1 MRKGAPGGTRG
12 SVAVKRLCVLVPLI
26 VLLFIPGASWAFYK
40 PVRVLAPEL
49 NGVTCVTDA
58 ICMEDALRYEAA
70 SVLYEEGFAFVNAL
84 VGTIEE
90 PPRAIF
96 CSTQGCFES
105 FGFDRAA
112 AHTVG
117 VSGIVVGPRG
127 WKRHY
132 MRHEM
137 IHHLQ
142 AERLGVFA
150 QWRSPEWFKE
160 GMAYA
165 MSQDPRPIL
174 SEPWQ
179 EYRSQFEAWL
189 QSVGREGLWTE
200 AARL

>member
-1 MRKGAPGGTRG
+1 MGKGPLRGRRG
-12 SVAVKRLCVLVPLI
+12 SIVVKRLCVLAALFV
-26 VLLFIPGASWAFYK
+26 VLLIPVTGWAFYK

-58 ICMEDALRYEAA
+58 ICTEDMARHEEASA
-70 SVLYEEGFAFVNAL
+70 LYEKALTYVNAA
-84 VGTIEE
+84 VGAIEE

-96 CSTQGCFES
+96 CATQDCFES

-117 VSGIVVGPRG
+117 VSGIVIGPRG
-127 WKRHY
+127 WKSHY

-142 AERLGVFA
+142 AERLGVFQ
-150 QWRSPEWFKE
+150 QWRSPDWFKE

-165 MSQDPRPIL
+165 MSHDPRPVL

-179 EYRSQFEAWL
+179 GYRSQFEEWL
-189 QSVGREGLWTE
+189 QSVGRERLWVE
-200 AARL
+200 AAQL

>member
-1 MRKGAPGGTRG
+1 MRKGTQGGMGDPALVR
-12 SVAVKRLCVLVPLI
+12 RLCVLIPLI
-26 VLLFIPGASWAFYK
+26 VLLLIPGASWAFYK

-49 NGVTCVTDA
+49 NGVTCVSDS
-58 ICMEDALRYEAA
+58 ICMEDVSRHEEASALYDAA
-70 SVLYEEGFAFVNAL
+70 LGFVNAA
-84 VGTIEE
+84 VGAVEE
-90 PPRAIF
+90 WPRAIF
-96 CSTQGCFES
+96 CSTQDCFQS

-127 WKRHY
+127 WKSHF
-132 MRHEM
+132 MRHEI

-142 AERLGVFA
+142 AERLGVFE

-165 MSQDPRPIL
+165 LSQDPRPVL

-179 EYRSQFEAWL
+179 GYRSRFGEWF
-189 QSVGREGLWTE
+189 QSVGRKHLWIE
-200 AARL
+200 AAKL

>member
-1 MRKGAPGGTRG
+1 MR
-12 SVAVKRLCVLVPLI
+12 RLRVLVPLI
-26 VLLFIPGASWAFYK
+26 VLLLIPGASWAFYK

-49 NGVTCVTDA
+49 NGVTCIGSA
-58 ICMEDALRYEAA
+58 ICMEDVTRYEEA
-70 SVLYEEGFAFVNAL
+70 SALYDEAFAFVNAV
-84 VGTIEE
+84 VGAIDE

-96 CSTQGCFES
+96 CSTEDCFES

-127 WKRHY
+127 WKNHY
-132 MRHEM
+132 IRHEI

-142 AERLGVFA
+142 AERLGVFE
-150 QWRSPEWFKE
+150 QWRSPNWFKE

-165 MSQDPRPIL
+165 LSQDPRPVL

-179 EYRSQFEAWL
+179 GYRSRFEAWFR
-189 QSVGREGLWTE
+189 SVGRKRLWIE
-200 AARL
+200 AATL

>member
-1 MRKGAPGGTRG
+1 MR
-12 SVAVKRLCVLVPLI
+12 RLWLLLPLI
-26 VLLFIPGASWAFYK
+26 VLILIPGASWAFYK

-49 NGVTCVTDA
+49 NGVTCFSDA
-58 ICMEDALRYEAA
+58 ICMEDVSRYEEA
-70 SVLYEEGFAFVNAL
+70 SVLYGEALAFVNAE
-84 VGTIEE
+84 VGAVED

-96 CSTQGCFES
+96 CSTQDCFEA

-127 WKRHY
+127 WKRHNL
-132 MRHEM
+132 RHEM

-142 AERLGVFA
+142 AERLGVFR

-160 GMAYA
+160 GMAYVL
-165 MSQDPRPIL
+165 SQDPRPVL
-174 SEPWQ
+174 GEPWQ
-179 EYRSQFEAWL
+179 GYRSRFAAWF
-189 QSVGREGLWTE
+189 QSVGRERLWME